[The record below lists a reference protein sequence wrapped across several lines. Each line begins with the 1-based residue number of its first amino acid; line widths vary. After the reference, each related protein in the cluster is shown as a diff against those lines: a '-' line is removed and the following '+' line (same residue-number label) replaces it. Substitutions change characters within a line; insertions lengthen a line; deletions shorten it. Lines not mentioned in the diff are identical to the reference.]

1 MEIAGVGVRF
11 VRVIKQDLLAFAIEN
26 LEARFTRPAPDL
38 NHLF

>member
-11 VRVIKQDLLAFAIEN
+11 VRVIKLDLLAFAIEN

-38 NHLF
+38 NHPF